1 VTTSVRGREHGL
13 TSTRPV
19 TELTNARTRIVGSR
33 DGFLADAIVVAVRVF
48 RALRTRAASAWAR
61 LSAVVTGLG
70 WGAVV
75 LCAAAFVAGYALGW
89 AEARM
94 IAWVVL
100 ALLVMAACYLLG
112 ASAYRIGID
121 VPRNR
126 AVAGETVPIQLTVT
140 NAKRRRLAASR
151 IEVPVGAGLAE
162 FAVPSLAGRAV
173 HDDVFMVPTARRG
186 VIRIGPV
193 RTVRADPVG
202 LLRREANGASGTELI
217 VHPRTVAIP
226 SMSTGFVR
234 DLEGNPTRDL
244 TADDIAFH
252 ALREYAPGDER
263 RNIHWKS
270 TAKTGTFMVRQF
282 EETRRSHLLVALS
295 LSSADYADDAE
306 FELAVSVAGSLG
318 VRAIRDGR
326 TVTVAVSATT
336 PDFAKR
342 AVYDVRTL
350 GTVTPVRL
358 LDDLARIEA
367 SATALRIGDVARVSA
382 ESAAGISIAFLVCG
396 SAVTP
401 AQLRHAATQFPLGV
415 EVVAVICEP
424 DAVPGLRQTAELSAL
439 TVGYLD
445 DLQKSLARSRAA

>member
-1 VTTSVRGREHGL
+1 
-13 TSTRPV
+13 
-19 TELTNARTRIVGSR
+19 
-33 DGFLADAIVVAVRVF
+33 
-48 RALRTRAASAWAR
+48 
-61 LSAVVTGLG
+61 
-70 WGAVV
+70 
-75 LCAAAFVAGYALGW
+75 
-89 AEARM
+89 
-94 IAWVVL
+94 
-100 ALLVMAACYLLG
+100 
-112 ASAYRIGID
+112 
-121 VPRNR
+121 
-126 AVAGETVPIQLTVT
+126 
-140 NAKRRRLAASR
+140 
-151 IEVPVGAGLAE
+151 
-162 FAVPSLAGRAV
+162 
-173 HDDVFMVPTARRG
+173 
-186 VIRIGPV
+186 
-193 RTVRADPVG
+193 
-202 LLRREANGASGTELI
+202 
-217 VHPRTVAIP
+217 
-226 SMSTGFVR
+226 
-234 DLEGNPTRDL
+234 
-244 TADDIAFH
+244 
-252 ALREYAPGDER
+252 
-263 RNIHWKS
+263 
-270 TAKTGTFMVRQF
+270 MVRQF

-439 TVGYLD
+439 TIGYLD